1 MWPGQAQYS
10 HMLLRQAITSRPLRE
25 LQIWMLENLREN
37 LTCRKAGQ
45 SDRIEREAVYSGLSS
60 GNEDESRSVR
70 GPHARRSRP
79 TVDRQLIHG
88 PQGDRDACGF
98 QSADSMRRTFLRV
111 LGVSAA
117 EVCYPVQSPPR
128 IKRRSF
134 QADHRKGIIERSG
147 CLTIS
152 RPASSI
158 AMHTI

>member
-1 MWPGQAQYS
+1 
-10 HMLLRQAITSRPLRE
+10 MLLRQAITSRPLRE

-70 GPHARRSRP
+70 GPHARRSRT
-79 TVDRQLIHG
+79 TVDRQLLHG

-117 EVCYPVQSPPR
+117 EYATRFNRHPGSSEEAS
-128 IKRRSF
+128 KRTI
-134 QADHRKGIIERSG
+134 AKGSLSVAG
-147 CLTIS
+147 
-152 RPASSI
+152 A
-158 AMHTI
+158 